1 MKIRNT
7 RMFSYPVLSN
17 MYDDYKNSTFNI
29 KVEAQKNKST
39 MIITVEPI
47 IECQPIIDLINNGN
61 AKMIIHFECGRTR
74 YRSVEQMHFGKN
86 TYEFEG
92 AKLNDN
98 LQIIAFVIAK
108 ENIRNYTSNLFNDE
122 YGNSSFN
129 IEKGSII
136 GISNQPDVPVPK
148 NIYDLSN
155 INSIVRVI
163 PDDLNDKNMIIEYDE
178 IRIYI
183 KLPSETFETFN
194 SIGKEVSNYTPII
207 HSMLVVPALIHMLD
221 MLAMEENWMDFER
234 YIWFTVIKKKC
245 EEKYGDFSQE
255 IIKDKK
261 ATTIAQDLIDSPIS
275 SAMDNLIGIEV

>member
-1 MKIRNT
+1 
-7 RMFSYPVLSN
+7 
-17 MYDDYKNSTFNI
+17 
-29 KVEAQKNKST
+29 
-39 MIITVEPI
+39 
-47 IECQPIIDLINNGN
+47 
-61 AKMIIHFECGRTR
+61 
-74 YRSVEQMHFGKN
+74 
-86 TYEFEG
+86 
-92 AKLNDN
+92 
-98 LQIIAFVIAK
+98 
-108 ENIRNYTSNLFNDE
+108 
-122 YGNSSFN
+122 
-129 IEKGSII
+129 
-136 GISNQPDVPVPK
+136 
-148 NIYDLSN
+148 
-155 INSIVRVI
+155 
-163 PDDLNDKNMIIEYDE
+163 MIIEYDE

-183 KLPSETFETFN
+183 KLPSETIETFN